1 MNKFTVR
8 YPNGIKRHINK
19 RELYLLGASLRKTG
33 PKEYSAASLSCDL
46 REASGPNFLD
56 LELIFERKGKQDHE
70 REQTPRG
77 MIARLEQMGFVAE
90 MGMPAE
96 GFSEASA

>member
-19 RELYLLGASLRKTG
+19 RELDLLGASLSKIG
-33 PKEYSAASLSCDL
+33 PKEYSAASLFQDL
-46 REASGPNFLD
+46 KEASGPNFLD
-56 LELIFERKGKQDHE
+56 LELIFERKGQLSHE

-77 MIARLEQMGFVAE
+77 MIARLEQMGFVAKLT
-90 MGMPAE
+90 
-96 GFSEASA
+96 EAAA

>member
-19 RELYLLGASLRKTG
+19 RELDLLGASLRKIG
-33 PKEYSAASLSCDL
+33 PKEYFASSLYRDL
-46 REASGPNFLD
+46 KEASGPNFLD
-56 LELIFERKGKQDHE
+56 LELIFERKGKQRDYE

-77 MIARLEQMGFVAE
+77 MIARLEQMGFVA
-90 MGMPAE
+90 PPE
-96 GFSEASA
+96 GFSEAAA

>member
-19 RELYLLGASLRKTG
+19 RELDLLGASLRQTG
-33 PKEYSAASLSCDL
+33 PKEYSAASLRSDL
-46 REASGPNFLD
+46 KEASGPNFLD
-56 LELIFERKGKQDHE
+56 LELIFERKGQQRDFE

-77 MIARLEQMGFVAE
+77 MIARLEQMGFVSDLVPLVTA
-90 MGMPAE
+90 
-96 GFSEASA
+96 